1 MLVTMSVFAI
11 GLICGLA
18 LSRVHLRLQ
27 QKKIRFYESYIHQ
40 RLRESL
46 PQLGKYADPR

>member
-1 MLVTMSVFAI
+1 MLVTMIVFAI

-18 LSRVHLRLQ
+18 LGLVYFRLQ
-27 QKKIRFYESYIHQ
+27 QKKIRFYEFYIRQ

-46 PQLGKYADPR
+46 PRLNEHLEPR